1 MSSEDTIVGN
11 GPMTIRRSLNNI
23 LAALNIAQ
31 GKGAF
36 NLRESAFIFTS
47 LQKMNE
53 FVQKYENK
61 EPNEEPKQTPVSNQ
75 VEKVV
80 TKNKD
85 TVKQPLV
92 QKREKLP
99 EINLDEN
106 VTETIEI

>member
-85 TVKQPLV
+85 TVKQSLV